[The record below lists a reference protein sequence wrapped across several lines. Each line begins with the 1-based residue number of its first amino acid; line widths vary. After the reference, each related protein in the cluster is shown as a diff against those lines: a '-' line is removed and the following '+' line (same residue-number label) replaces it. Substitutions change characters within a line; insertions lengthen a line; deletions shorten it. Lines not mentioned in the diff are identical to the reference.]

1 MKRSTSFLSVAIF
14 GFIVVLSNPVPAQ
27 ELEWGIIAGPLI
39 TRPIPGGYSISGLIS
54 EEFQGETNMFYS
66 IYAKKQIRGRLSGE
80 AQLGYYGYS
89 YIVESDY
96 ESTQHVVYS
105 KEDKR
110 YKFVELLLNSH
121 FYILQ
126 GKHNLSVLGGIGL
139 GSAVRSVLTYEQHL
153 ENQFVIVSS
162 HDFKNEEAT
171 MQFLYQLGLQYMV
184 HLNKFS
190 ILFRPVYKQFKE
202 AQYLPPPRVLSG
214 FGLGI
219 GVQF

>member
-1 MKRSTSFLSVAIF
+1 MKRPTFILSVAII
-14 GFIVVLSNPVPAQ
+14 GFIVVLPSPVIAQ
-27 ELEWGIIAGPLI
+27 ELKWGFIGGPLI
-39 TRPIPGGYSISGLIS
+39 TRPIAESYSISGLIS
-54 EEFQGETNMFYS
+54 EEFRGETNMFYS
-66 IYAKKQIRGRLSGE
+66 IYMKRQIKGRLSGE

-110 YKFVELLLNSH
+110 YRFVELHLNSH
-121 FYILQ
+121 FDIIR

-139 GSAVRSVLTYEQHL
+139 GSAVRSILTYEQHL
-153 ENQFVIVSS
+153 ENQAIIVSS
-162 HDFKNEEAT
+162 TDFKDEEAT

-184 HLNKFS
+184 HFDGFS
-190 ILFRPVYKQFKE
+190 ILVRPVYKRYKE
-202 AQYLPPPRVLSG
+202 AQYLPPPRVLSA
-214 FGLGI
+214 FGVGL

>member
-1 MKRSTSFLSVAIF
+1 MKRPIFYLSLAIF

-27 ELEWGIIAGPLI
+27 ELEWGIITGPLI
-39 TRPIPGGYSISGLIS
+39 TRPISESYSISGLIN
-54 EEFQGETNMFYS
+54 EDFQGETNMFFS
-66 IYAKKQIRGRLSGE
+66 IYVKRQIKGRLSGE

-89 YIVESDY
+89 YIVESHY

-110 YKFVELLLNSH
+110 YRFVEFLLNSH
-121 FYILQ
+121 FDILR

-139 GSAVRSVLTYEQHL
+139 GSAVRSILTYEQHL
-153 ENQFVIVSS
+153 ENQYVIISS
-162 HDFKNEEAT
+162 HDFKNEEAG

-190 ILFRPVYKQFKE
+190 ILIRPVYKRFKE
-202 AQYLPPPRVLSG
+202 AQYQPPPRVLSG

-219 GVQF
+219 GIQF

>member
-27 ELEWGIIAGPLI
+27 ELEWGIITGPLI
-39 TRPIPGGYSISGLIS
+39 TRPIPEGYSISGLVS
-54 EEFQGETNMFYS
+54 EEFQGEVNMFYS
-66 IYAKKQIRGRLSGE
+66 IYAKTEIKGRLSGE
-80 AQLGYYGYS
+80 VQLGYNGYS
-89 YIVESDY
+89 YTVETDY

-110 YKFVELLLNSH
+110 YRFVEIFLNSH
-121 FYILQ
+121 FDILR
-126 GKHNLSVLGGIGL
+126 GKHNLSMLGGLGL
-139 GSAVRSVLTYEQHL
+139 GSAVRSIMTYEQHL

-162 HDFKNEEAT
+162 HDFKNEEAS

-184 HLNKFS
+184 HLKKFS
-190 ILFRPVYKQFKE
+190 ILVRPVYKRFKE

-214 FGLGI
+214 YGIGI